1 MSDKKNCEQ
10 VCKKTSIGGQALM
23 GGIMMRGP
31 QKSAMAVRNPKNEI
45 IIEEWPTV
53 DKPVPKIFKLPIFR
67 GMYNMVASMAIG
79 MKCIMRSAEISEL
92 GMEDEA
98 EENKEENNNENN
110 SENIVDNAEGI
121 SKENAVTEEVVE
133 NFEEKTFEKNSDA
146 ADEDKKDKKSKA
158 KKEKKAKKDD
168 DKITDAEWGIITVV
182 STILGV
188 GLAILLF
195 FWLPTQL
202 FTWVV
207 NGLIGYQNDGSYLY
221 MVVRS
226 AFEGVIRILLFVGY
240 MFAVSFMKEI
250 KMTFMYHGAEH
261 KTIFCYEKGL
271 PLTVENIRKQSRLHP
286 RCGTSFMVIMLILGI
301 VIGTFVPEFHVFEQ
315 AWLNNIIRTAIKL
328 PLLPIIVGLGYELIK
343 FAGRYDNLF
352 VRMISAPG
360 KLMQLI
366 STKEPTDDMI
376 ECAIAA
382 MERVIPNDESDNW

>member
-1 MSDKKNCEQ
+1 MAKNKSCEQ
-10 VCKKTSIGGQALM
+10 VCKKTSIGGQALL

-31 QKSAMAVRNPKNEI
+31 KTSAMAVRNPKNEI
-45 IIEEWPTV
+45 VIEEWPTV

-67 GMYNMVASMAIG
+67 GIYNMVASFSIG
-79 MKCIMRSAEISEL
+79 MKCIMRSAEIYEL
-92 GMEDEA
+92 GMDENN
-98 EENKEENNNENN
+98 EENKEENANENTEQTLEKAAETEKTDEA
-110 SENIVDNAEGI
+110 SETAKDEKI
-121 SKENAVTEEVVE
+121 TEE
-133 NFEEKTFEKNSDA
+133 NTGKK
-146 ADEDKKDKKSKA
+146 DKKDKKD
-158 KKEKKAKKDD
+158 KKAKKDD
-168 DKITDAEWGIITVV
+168 DKISDAEWGIITVL
-182 STILGV
+182 STVLGV

-202 FTWVV
+202 FTLTV
-207 NGLIGYQNDGSYLY
+207 NDLIGYQNDGTYLY

-226 AFEGVIRILLFVGY
+226 AFEGTIRIILFVAY

-301 VIGTFVPEFHVFEQ
+301 ILGIFVPEFHVFEST
-315 AWLNNIIRTAIKL
+315 WLNNILRTLVKL
-328 PLLPIIVGLGYELIK
+328 PLLPIVVGLGYELIK
-343 FAGRYDNLF
+343 FAGRHDNWF

-382 MERVIPNDESDNW
+382 MEKVIPNDESDNW